1 VASFLGCQYNAMSD
15 CRGGTVSSKEAAADV
30 PDVAVAEP
38 EQKRKPKPRKKP
50 PRQQPRYHVILWN
63 DDDHTYEY
71 VIEMMRKLFGHPEE
85 KAFQIAKEVDTQGK
99 AICLTTTLEHAEL
112 KRDQI
117 HAYGPDKR
125 SDKSKGSMSATIQ
138 AELG

>member
-1 VASFLGCQYNAMSD
+1 V
-15 CRGGTVSSKEAAADV
+15 TSKQAAAE

-38 EQKRKPKPRKKP
+38 PLVAPKRKGKTSPKRKPPR
-50 PRQQPRYHVILWN
+50 RQPRYHVILWN

-85 KAFQIAKEVDTQGK
+85 KGFLIAKEVDKQGK

-125 SDKSKGSMSATIQ
+125 SEKSKGSMSASIE
-138 AELG
+138 AEIT